1 MSNIFYQNS
10 FELIKNDIENEKL
23 PRAILLSGNVFSGK
37 FTAAM
42 EIARLLSCSGT
53 KSEDCECENCKRH
66 KEFKNANILVAGNRD
81 CLLEI
86 KAMKDALIQG
96 WSCNDF
102 VCSVRKLTLRFSET
116 LWAESDKFS
125 KIAPLIESIESDLL
139 GLSSLVTDSEK
150 LEKKCS
156 DIIKNCEKLDSFLYE
171 SIPIDQIRGAS
182 SWLRIKATN
191 GKKVFIIE
199 NAEKMLD
206 AARNALLKILE
217 EPPSDAVFILTTSKR
232 GAIMQTIL
240 SRVRVYNFTER
251 SAIEQKEIL
260 EKVFHNNQFNKIQ
273 DFLYSLLPLTSAELR
288 SVAIRYYDSIKKGQ
302 IPSAESIIKSCSSF
316 EPKILF
322 KMFLENLMEVNSD
335 FSNSAFYSVLA
346 EKNLKSIQE
355 CFNNVSIFNQSTLSA
370 IERLTRDLS
379 LNLKLMR

>member
-1 MSNIFYQNS
+1 MSSIFYQNS

-322 KMFLENLMEVNSD
+322 KMFLENLMEVNSN
-335 FSNSAFYSVLA
+335 FSDSAFNSVLA